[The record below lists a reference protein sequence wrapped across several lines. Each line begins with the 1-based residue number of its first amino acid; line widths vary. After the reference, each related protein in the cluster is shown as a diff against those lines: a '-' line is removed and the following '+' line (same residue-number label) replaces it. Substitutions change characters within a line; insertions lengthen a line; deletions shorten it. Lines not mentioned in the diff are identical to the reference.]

1 MMVRVAGFLFIVLAI
16 APELTVEPTY
26 GYAVPPGLK
35 FGPAVA
41 TQAPPAQTQ
50 TPNGPAAHAE
60 GPRERDDVH
69 VAIVSPNARDFLVGA
84 TELRAD
90 ITPAAAVRSVSFS
103 VDGRE
108 VCMVSSPPFRCEW
121 DAGREVRQRQ
131 VRLAVTLTDGTRV
144 FRVVRSNG
152 LGFVDTS
159 DVEAVQVTVTVTKD
173 GKFVQGLPRT
183 AFRIREDGQPQAINS
198 FASEDVPLELIVA
211 IDISGSM
218 SEAMPKLRAAVK
230 EFLAAIPP
238 TSQVTLL
245 GFNDSVIAVTR
256 KATDPAERVRAVDR
270 LSPWGATSL
279 YDAIAQGVE
288 TLGRQPGRKALVVF
302 TDGEDQGSHLTIN
315 EAERRLQ
322 ASDVTLYMIGQGRGV
337 SAVPLQRI
345 MERLANPTG
354 GRALFT
360 DSIDR
365 LRGAFKEILLELSH
379 QYLVGYQSTNRTRD
393 GKWRELKVEVD
404 GPWRVRARNGY
415 RAGRTN

>member
-1 MMVRVAGFLFIVLAI
+1 MMLRVVGLLFIVLAT
-16 APELTVEPTY
+16 A
-26 GYAVPPGLK
+26 PGLK
-35 FGPAVA
+35 VGPAA
-41 TQAPPAQTQ
+41 AAQAPPAQTHA
-50 TPNGPAAHAE
+50 PDGPAVPAE
-60 GPRERDDVH
+60 GSRERADVH
-69 VAIVSPNARDFLVGA
+69 VAITSPDARDFLVGA
-84 TELRAD
+84 TELRANV
-90 ITPAAAVRSVSFS
+90 TPAAAVRSLSFS

-108 VCMVSSPPFRCEW
+108 VCVLSSPPFRCDW

-144 FRVVRSNG
+144 FRILRSRA

-159 DVEAVQVTVTVTKD
+159 DVEAVQVTVTVMKD

-211 IDISGSM
+211 IDISASM
-218 SEAMPKLRAAVK
+218 SDAMPKLRAAVK
-230 EFLAAIPP
+230 EFLAAVPP

-256 KATDPAERVRAVDR
+256 KTTNPAERVRAVDR

-279 YDAIAQGVE
+279 YDAIAQGIE

-302 TDGEDQGSHLTIN
+302 TDGEDQGSHLTID

-337 SAVPLQRI
+337 SAVPLQKI
-345 MERLANPTG
+345 MQRLAIPTG

-360 DSIDR
+360 DNIDK
-365 LRGAFKEILLELSH
+365 LHGAFNEILLELSH

-393 GKWRELKVEVD
+393 GKWRQLKVEVD

-415 RAGRTN
+415 RAGRAN